1 MFSIAAACMK
11 HARKKKKSFESTQ
24 ITALLF
30 ALTPLW
36 VLGEGVLRCVA
47 TALRGLGHQSRRE
60 VVRSDKFVE
69 QHVTIIKSWVTWIMR
84 AIYPGDPSWVES

>member
-1 MFSIAAACMK
+1 M
-11 HARKKKKSFESTQ
+11 
-24 ITALLF
+24 ALLF

-69 QHVTIIKSWVTWIMR
+69 QYGTIIKSWVTWIMR
-84 AIYPGDPSWVES
+84 AIYPGDPPWIES